1 MVELFNSMSGFELFI
16 STLIALAL
24 LLEIISFWKTNKK
37 TNSILDLKNITTQSN
52 FTLKEFNEK
61 RFIEPMKEFKK
72 LLASSRKFL
81 IVYIIVFLVIT
92 LLYNNIILI
101 SLSFLLLGVGI
112 SKYLFYKKMYK
123 EFYNIYLE
131 INDIEK
137 V

>member
-1 MVELFNSMSGFELFI
+1 MTEIFNIMSEFELFI

-24 LLEIISFWKTNKK
+24 LLEIIFFWKTNKK

-72 LLASSRKFL
+72 LLASSRNFL

-112 SKYLFYKKMYK
+112 SKYLFL
-123 EFYNIYLE
+123 YLE

>member
-16 STLIALAL
+16 NTLIALAL
-24 LLEIISFWKTNKK
+24 LLEMISFWKTNKK
-37 TNSILDLKNITTQSN
+37 TNSILGLKNITTQSN

-72 LLASSRKFL
+72 LLASSRNFL

-101 SLSFLLLGVGI
+101 SLSFLLLGVGANSI
-112 SKYLFYKKMYK
+112 RPYDL
-123 EFYNIYLE
+123 N
-131 INDIEK
+131 
-137 V
+137 